1 MVLASKLPIPDECI
15 DLIIAYLVDD
25 RQTLHA
31 LVVSS
36 QKLFQRAAPIL
47 YRSPFKLI
55 ENSRWSKDEKEKR
68 STALLA
74 LLLTSTEG
82 FTCKFP
88 SSSPKF
94 PAIVR
99 RNLHHTHLQ
108 HFATLDYLRFYT
120 NQYYVDL
127 WHPLLNLQEMDSISD
142 VYILDQSKNM
152 VELQNEVTASLI
164 RYRPMDIKVI
174 GQPIARASM
183 VLVPQIEFLRNLVR
197 LELLEIPYG
206 CKIEPMLE
214 FIRVHDNM
222 HSTLREIKIKGSEDL
237 NRNLEPTHTQ
247 LVRLIQAMQT
257 PQVVDARNW
266 REAILVLLQIPTE
279 CLRSLQLG
287 MVDMP
292 PINIAVAEYL
302 EQCVYLEELRMPVRE
317 ESLFAWAVQ
326 KRCQMQKDRNG
337 NISRPRPPQTFSSMT
352 TIPSALGSTSA
363 MSASMVSS
371 TLADSSSSPLLLK
384 SPWHLRHHS
393 FSGWGDLDERQE
405 LARIKSLE
413 LSGEDNCLIPVL
425 RDAADAFRDS
435 LEILKAQSLAIAMT
449 LDPVQTSMTL
459 SWNWRLSRLSVL
471 DLEGEVASAFDF
483 SALRFC
489 PVLATLRL
497 SLPPYMYSSSED
509 DDKLEGMK
517 SRMSQLC
524 LATKLLDLELRYK
537 WPVSD
542 ELLGM
547 ISKHVRRLT
556 NLYIVSC
563 FGYTLAGIQ
572 VLIERMERLESL
584 SIDKWMCSRPPIQTQ
599 LQQLK
604 SQNPRLQ
611 VLEL

>member
-1 MVLASKLPIPDECI
+1 
-15 DLIIAYLVDD
+15 
-25 RQTLHA
+25 
-31 LVVSS
+31 
-36 QKLFQRAAPIL
+36 
-47 YRSPFKLI
+47 
-55 ENSRWSKDEKEKR
+55 
-68 STALLA
+68 
-74 LLLTSTEG
+74 
-82 FTCKFP
+82 
-88 SSSPKF
+88 
-94 PAIVR
+94 
-99 RNLHHTHLQ
+99 
-108 HFATLDYLRFYT
+108 
-120 NQYYVDL
+120 
-127 WHPLLNLQEMDSISD
+127 MDSISD
-142 VYILDQSKNM
+142 VFILDQSKNM
-152 VELQNEVTASLI
+152 IELQNEVTASLI
-164 RYRPMDIKVI
+164 RYRPMDIKVV

-317 ESLFAWAVQ
+317 ESLFTWAVQ

-352 TIPSALGSTSA
+352 TIPSASLGSTSA
-363 MSASMVSS
+363 MSASMISS
-371 TLADSSSSPLLLK
+371 TLADSSSSPLLLR

-547 ISKHVRRLT
+547 ISKHMRRLT